1 MVNIEINHISLCAG
15 YGGIDLG
22 LRRAIPDLRTIAFS
36 EIEAFACAN
45 LVAKME
51 AGYLDSAPIW
61 TNLKTFDFSKFRGLV
76 GILSGGWPC
85 QPFSQCGLRKGDTD
99 ERHLF
104 PYIMQ
109 GVDACHPDLLFFEN
123 VEGIITTKLQ
133 LEGQADPVGTPV
145 LLHVLR
151 ELERRGYTATW
162 DLFSAEETGAPHR
175 RNRVFILAYANH
187 ARLERYARYADGSSR
202 EKCGEAR
209 STAESSVQHRPMAG
223 SAWPSRPGQCQYD
236 WEPPRV
242 SASLEKPD
250 SANRGCS
257 QRSETSASWTASSTG
272 GSSTPVSRNAAELGY
287 TESDEQRR
295 PRLAEQCARGDG
307 QSSGNAGVSVPEPNR
322 AEAEQRSTQSALGG
336 NADGNTG
343 GLDYAEL
350 CQSNDN
356 RTDELRLLGNGV
368 VPAVAELAFKTLL
381 SDLMK
386 IYVDEQV

>member
-1 MVNIEINHISLCAG
+1 MATTEINHISLCAG

-51 AGYLDSAPIW
+51 AGCLDTAPIW

-76 GILSGGWPC
+76 GILSGGIPC
-85 QPFSQCGLRKGDTD
+85 QPFSQCGLRKGDAD

-104 PYIMQ
+104 PYLMQ
-109 GVDACHPDLLFFEN
+109 GVVACQPDLLFFEN

-151 ELERRGYTATW
+151 ELERRGYTAAW
-162 DLFSAEETGAPHR
+162 RLFSAEETGAPHR

-202 EKCGEAR
+202 QECREAG
-209 STAESSVQHRPMAG
+209 SAAESSVQLRPMAG
-223 SAWPSRPGQCQYD
+223 SAWPSRPGQRQYD
-236 WEPPRV
+236 WEPPRT
-242 SASLEKPD
+242 
-250 SANRGCS
+250 C
-257 QRSETSASWTASSTG
+257 
-272 GSSTPVSRNAAELGY
+272 ELGY

-295 PRLAEQCARGDG
+295 PRLAEQRESGDG
-307 QSSGNAGVSVPEPNR
+307 QSSGNAGVSVPEPDR

-336 NADGNTG
+336 NADGSAG

-386 IYVDEQV
+386 IYVDDQV